1 MFYAIMGTIV
11 LALMGLVGGW
21 IKGPNWSRTAL
32 IALFSAL
39 LVVAV
44 VLTCLQSLHPD
55 STPTP
60 SPTPT
65 RITSSNEETATGQP
79 QPTETPYTADEGAT
93 TGRPQPTDTPYTE
106 RRSIHATDLQVGD
119 CYNKSPS
126 AQVND
131 VEVVDCS
138 IPHLFEVYNNYQI
151 PRSTFPDKSTME
163 SEQRTAC
170 YDDVFETYVGVPY
183 ERSRL
188 GVTTLIPSEES
199 WAEGDRTIT
208 CALVAEDS
216 SRSTGSLR
224 GAAK

>member
-1 MFYAIMGTIV
+1 MLFYAIMGTIV
-11 LALMGLVGGW
+11 LALTGLVGGW

-39 LVVAV
+39 LVAAV
-44 VLTCLQSLHPD
+44 VLTCLKSLHPD

-65 RITSSNEETATGQP
+65 RITSSNEETATGQS
-79 QPTETPYTADEGAT
+79 QPTATPT
-93 TGRPQPTDTPYTE
+93 TK
-106 RRSIHATDLQVGD
+106 RRIVHSIELQVGD

-126 AQVND
+126 TQVND
-131 VEVVDCS
+131 VEIVDCS

-188 GVTTLIPSEES
+188 GVTTLTPSEKS

-208 CALVAEDS
+208 CALVAENS

>member
-1 MFYAIMGTIV
+1 MLFYAIMSTIV
-11 LALMGLVGGW
+11 LALMGLVGAW

-65 RITSSNEETATGQP
+65 RITSSNEETATG
-79 QPTETPYTADEGAT
+79 
-93 TGRPQPTDTPYTE
+93 RPQPTAAPTTKS
-106 RRSIHATDLQVGD
+106 RTVHSIELQVGD
-119 CYNKSPS
+119 CYNNKSHS
-126 AQVND
+126 TQVNY

-188 GVTTLIPSEES
+188 GVTTLTPSEKS

-208 CALVAEDS
+208 CALVAENS
-216 SRSTGSLR
+216 SRSTGSLG